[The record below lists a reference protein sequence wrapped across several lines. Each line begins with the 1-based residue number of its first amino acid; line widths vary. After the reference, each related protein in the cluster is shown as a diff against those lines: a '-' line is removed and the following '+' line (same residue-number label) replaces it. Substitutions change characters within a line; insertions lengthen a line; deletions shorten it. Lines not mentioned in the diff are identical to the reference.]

1 MRERSPSC
9 GTRTRLVPRP
19 KARLMPRLTDVDER
33 DGALYKPTRSPTAPS
48 GSHAGAC
55 DTCESCPL
63 TTPIHLDPVVAHRA
77 CLWGSLLVAQAGAP
91 WEELGK
97 RGGHYHCKEGVYNSA
112 HDATIRCDYL
122 VTLTPRSIMND
133 AINDAIHDAARPMPV
148 HLVWITDAALQ
159 ENGVKPE
166 YGLAD
171 LGKKQALEAGALLKE
186 RLASSPSGLSKLV
199 VYSSPFSRTIQTA
212 QGVLEGA
219 GIPETPIQRG
229 FGTVLETKS
238 ALDGYNKTWE
248 QDAKDTAYKAGSL
261 EGSDDGES
269 VDDVSARV
277 RSMFKGFEEAHEDMN
292 ILLVS
297 HGDTLSIMQATMEEG
312 DRKQHT
318 SAMSQMTRCPP
329 NMPHAVC
336 DCIDTVWITALQT
349 CGETRIPS
357 GQGPLSSLGLGFRV

>member
-1 MRERSPSC
+1 MNTKGVMQRAMPNLKNNYWLVRHGRS
-9 GTRTRLVPRP
+9 L
-19 KARLMPRLTDVDER
+19 ANE
-33 DGALYKPTRSPTAPS
+33 
-48 GSHAGAC
+48 AGIIIA
-55 DTCESCPL
+55 
-63 TTPIHLDPVVAHRA
+63 
-77 CLWGSLLVAQAGAP
+77 
-91 WEELGK
+91 K
-97 RGGHYHCKEGVYNSA
+97 K
-112 HDATIRCDYL
+112 
-122 VTLTPRSIMND
+122 
-133 AINDAIHDAARPMPV
+133 
-148 HLVWITDAALQ
+148 

-219 GIPETPIQRG
+219 GIPETPIQMKDELMERG

-318 SAMSQMTRCPP
+318 RYQFSNCELRLLGSGP
-329 NMPHAVC
+329 
-336 DCIDTVWITALQT
+336 
-349 CGETRIPS
+349 GEAK
-357 GQGPLSSLGLGFRV
+357 GPGFI